1 MKSPFLTLIAVLRSP
16 NTARNFDAA
25 KWSALLATARAAN
38 LLGTLAECIRAG
50 DIPCPPEAVRHL
62 DGARRL
68 SERQRRSVIW
78 EAHGLQRTLSRLQE
92 PVTLLKGA
100 AYVLAGHHNCRGR
113 LFGDIDILVPRK
125 ALESAEIQ
133 LMINGWVSAKTDPY
147 DQRYYREWMHELPPM
162 THLRR
167 GTVLDVHHTI
177 LPLTAEATPDA
188 ERIVGRAKPMP
199 ELPAIRIP
207 CPEDLVIHSTTHF
220 AHEGEL
226 HNGLRDLW
234 DIDCLLRQFGNSADF
249 WSKLP
254 YYAIEHGLAKPVA
267 IGLTLARRYFHT
279 PIPDV
284 VFEALLAANAD
295 ARLST
300 RLAWCYD
307 TSLLPPSI
315 GKPGWRGQL
324 ANLVI
329 YIRSHALRMPLPM
342 LIRHLTH
349 KALRRRERTATPS
362 VTN

>member
-1 MKSPFLTLIAVLRSP
+1 MKSPYLTLIAVLRSP
-16 NTARNFDAA
+16 DTARGFDARS
-25 KWSALLATARAAN
+25 WSALLATARAAN
-38 LLGTLAECIRAG
+38 LLGTLAERVWA
-50 DIPCPPEAVRHL
+50 DQIPCPPEAMRHL

-78 EAHGLQRTLSRLQE
+78 EAHGLQQTLKRLQE

-100 AYVLAGHHNCRGR
+100 AYVLADHQTCRGR

-125 ALESAEIQ
+125 ALGSAETQ

-188 ERIVGRAKPMP
+188 ERIVGRAKPLP
-199 ELPAIRIP
+199 ELPSIRIP

-226 HNGLRDLW
+226 HNGLRDLC
-234 DIDCLLRQFGNSADF
+234 DIDCLLRQFGNDAEF
-249 WSKLP
+249 WSQLP
-254 YYAIEHGLAKPVA
+254 RYAIEHSLEKPVA

-284 VFEALLAANAD
+284 VFGALRAADPA
-295 ARLST
+295 ARLSR

-307 TSLLPPSI
+307 ASLLPPSV
-315 GKPGWRGQL
+315 GKPGLRGQF

-342 LIRHLTH
+342 LIRHLSH
-349 KALRRRERTATPS
+349 KALRRREKTATRS
-362 VTN
+362 VNN